1 MDIKKLIDK
10 GRNFLKAPWDTLG
23 EEVFSVEK
31 TDQDK
36 GVKQPD
42 LEKPIDDEALLID
55 LISPDDFDLEKIDY
69 VELLKKRRSRRA
81 YKDLTMSLKELSF
94 LLWST
99 QGVEDVIRDGYA
111 TLRTVPS
118 AGARHPFETYLYIR
132 NVEDI
137 ERGIYRYSA
146 LNHKL
151 IPVKK
156 GDFDDEMFDA
166 TQEQRMT
173 VTSAVTFIWAVVP
186 YRTEWRYSF
195 LSHKVIALDAGHVCQ
210 NLYLSAEIIDYG
222 TCAIG
227 AYAQEKMDKL
237 LGLDGEEEFAIYV
250 APVGKIKS

>member
-1 MDIKKLIDK
+1 
-10 GRNFLKAPWDTLG
+10 
-23 EEVFSVEK
+23 
-31 TDQDK
+31 
-36 GVKQPD
+36 
-42 LEKPIDDEALLID
+42 
-55 LISPDDFDLEKIDY
+55 
-69 VELLKKRRSRRA
+69 LKKRRSRRA
-81 YKDLTMSLKELSF
+81 YKDVTMSLKELSF

-99 QGVEDVIRDGYA
+99 QGVEQVIRDGYA

-132 NVEDI
+132 NVENI
-137 ERGIYRYSA
+137 EMGIYRYSA

-151 IPVKK
+151 ISVKK
-156 GDFDDEMFDA
+156 GNFDDEMFDA

-173 VTSAVTFIWAVVP
+173 VTSAVTFVWAVVP

-210 NLYLSAEIIDYG
+210 NLYLSAEILDYG

-237 LGLDGEEEFAIYV
+237 LGLDGNEEFSIYV
-250 APVGKIKS
+250 APVGKIK

>member
-1 MDIKKLIDK
+1 MDIKKLIEK

-31 TDQDK
+31 TDQQK
-36 GVKQPD
+36 GVKQPP
-42 LEKPIDDEALLID
+42 LENPIDNKNNLID
-55 LISPDDFDLEKIDY
+55 LVSVEDFDIEKIDY
-69 VELLKKRRSRRA
+69 VKLLKKRRSRRA
-81 YKDLTMSLKELSF
+81 YKNETMSLKELSF

-99 QGVEDVIRDGYA
+99 QGVEQVIRDGYA

-132 NVEDI
+132 NVENI
-137 ERGIYRYSA
+137 EKGIYRYSA
-146 LNHKL
+146 LYHKL

-156 GDFDDEMFDA
+156 GNFDDEMFYA
-166 TQEQRMT
+166 TQKQKMT
-173 VTSAVTFIWAVVP
+173 VTSAVTFIWSVVP

-210 NLYLSAEIIDYG
+210 NLYLSAEILDYG

-227 AYAQEKMDKL
+227 AYSQEKMDDL
-237 LGLDGEEEFAIYV
+237 LGLDGNEEFSIYI
-250 APVGKIKS
+250 APVGKIK